1 LLQIWQFFGGQ
12 DFRPATDF
20 CRSRSKTQH
29 IQSNTFMQNH
39 TFVRLGKVEKRVL
52 MFGVT
57 TLKNLVTRPLCRRQ
71 GLN

>member
-1 LLQIWQFFGGQ
+1 
-12 DFRPATDF
+12 
-20 CRSRSKTQH
+20 
-29 IQSNTFMQNH
+29 MQNH

-71 GLN
+71 GWNLKQFKLDDFVRFAN